1 MDKTKENILMCEKAT
16 EIQALWIPDCGDV
29 IVLPNPDDRIVIVTE
44 HLNTKPGE
52 ILDRFVEVAFPKSYH
67 PNRDYKKIKGATW
80 LPRQDQLQEMLIDTV
95 KIGDTTIPPVAL
107 IGKLVQ
113 YYENHGVHNYTD
125 TFEQYWLC
133 IVMKEKYNKVWN
145 GNDWI

>member
-1 MDKTKENILMCEKAT
+1 
-16 EIQALWIPDCGDV
+16 
-29 IVLPNPDDRIVIVTE
+29 
-44 HLNTKPGE
+44 
-52 ILDRFVEVAFPKSYH
+52 
-67 PNRDYKKIKGATW
+67 
-80 LPRQDQLQEMLIDTV
+80 MLIDTV